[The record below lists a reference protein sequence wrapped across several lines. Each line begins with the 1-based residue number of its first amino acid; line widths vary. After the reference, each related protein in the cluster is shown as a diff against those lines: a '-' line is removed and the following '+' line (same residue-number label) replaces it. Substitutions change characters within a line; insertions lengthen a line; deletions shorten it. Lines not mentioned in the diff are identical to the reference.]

1 MNEHLTISA
10 VSARSGIAKEVL
22 RKWETRYGFPAP
34 DREISGVRMYPAA
47 QTQRLVLIKRLLDD
61 GMRPGKIVSL
71 DEEGLER
78 LLKMRAPP
86 PARSF
91 FSETSDLT
99 ERVVAW
105 LQSHDPGLLRAE
117 LERQLAQRGL
127 RNFAMQAMPAMN
139 QAIGQAWSQG
149 TLAIRHEHLY
159 TETVQTIV
167 RQAIATHAVPAGPP
181 RILLTTPIG
190 ELHTLGLLIVEA
202 VLSLEG
208 ASCISL
214 GAQMPLQEIA
224 AAGQAYRANIVGL
237 SFGAA
242 FPRKKILPVLR
253 QLRALCPSETDV
265 WAGGSG
271 VLNLAKTPRG
281 VFITPTL
288 NDALQALQRFHLR
301 RAKRTDPS
309 S

>member
-1 MNEHLTISA
+1 MNQHLTISA
-10 VSARSGIAKEVL
+10 VSMRSGIAKEVL

-34 DREISGVRMYPAA
+34 DREINGIRMYPAA
-47 QTQRLVLIKRLLDD
+47 QTQRLVLIKKLLDD

-71 DEEGLER
+71 NESELER

-86 PARSF
+86 PAAA
-91 FSETSDLT
+91 FSPDTCDLT
-99 ERVVAW
+99 QQVVTW
-105 LQSHDPGLLRAE
+105 LQSHDPELLRSQLQGLLE
-117 LERQLAQRGL
+117 HHGL
-127 RNFAMQAMPAMN
+127 RAFVTQAMPVMN

-167 RQAIATHAVPAGPP
+167 RHAIATHAVPPGPP

-224 AAGQAYRANIVGL
+224 AAGQAYRVNIVGL

-242 FPRKKILPVLR
+242 FPRKKILPILR
-253 QLRALCPSETDV
+253 QLRALCPAETAV

-271 VLNLAKTPRG
+271 VLHLDKTPRG
-281 VFITPTL
+281 VFLTPTL
-288 NDALQALQRFHLR
+288 NDALQALQRFQQR
-301 RAKRTDPS
+301 RAKRIVAES
-309 S
+309 